1 MRITPSSAI
10 VGEMKN
16 RCGKLSLDQ
25 FNQTEH
31 IAAHDIG
38 YVTNGV
44 FIAEGFNVRRIN
56 DSNPNAWFNISSAA
70 WKGRVR
76 M

>member
-1 MRITPSSAI
+1 
-10 VGEMKN
+10 MKN
-16 RCGKLSLDQ
+16 RCGKLPSTNSIRQ
-25 FNQTEH
+25 KH

-44 FIAEGFNVRRIN
+44 FIAKGFSVRRIN